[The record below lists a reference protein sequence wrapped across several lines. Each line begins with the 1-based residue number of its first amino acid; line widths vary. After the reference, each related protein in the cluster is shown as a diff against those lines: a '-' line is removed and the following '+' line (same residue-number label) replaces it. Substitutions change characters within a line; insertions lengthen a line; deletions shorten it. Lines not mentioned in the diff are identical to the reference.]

1 MLRSALPGLVTV
13 VLFFVGWE
21 GAVRG
26 FGIRE
31 FILPAPSAILNAAI
45 AIWPTLLNHTL
56 STLTTVMLGFG
67 ASVLVSLPLAMI
79 IAA

>member
-1 MLRSALPGLVTV
+1 MLLGALPGLIAV
-13 VLFFVGWE
+13 VLFFGLWE
-21 GAVRG
+21 GAVHF

-31 FILPAPSAILNAAI
+31 FILPAPSAVLNAGI
-45 AIWPTLLNHTL
+45 AIWPTLLRHTL